1 MRPKQAPNYLAGYPL
16 TLAGQVKELIE
27 QGRLAERLLQ
37 RYPEPHAVR
46 TDRALYEYVV
56 EIKERYLRNA
66 GSLSRVA
73 YDSSLQSMKNAL
85 GLHISRAQGAN
96 FKNRR
101 EILVA
106 GVFRDAPPEFLR
118 MIVVHE
124 LAHFREREHN
134 KAFYQLCEH
143 IEPEYHRLEFDLRAY
158 LTYLSAQGIPLWRSA
173 RL

>member
-1 MRPKQAPNYLAGYPL
+1 MCPKTSPNYLAGYPL
-16 TLAGQVKELIE
+16 TLTGQVRALIE
-27 QGRLAERLLQ
+27 QGRLAERLQQ
-37 RYPEPHAVR
+37 RYPVAHAVR

-56 EIKERYLRNA
+56 EIKERHLRNA
-66 GSLSRVA
+66 GTLSRVA
-73 YDSSLQSMKNAL
+73 YDGSLQTMRNAL
-85 GLHISRAQGAN
+85 GMHISRAQGAN
-96 FKNRR
+96 LKSRR

-106 GVFRDAPPEFLR
+106 GVFREAPPEFLR

-158 LTYLSAQGIPLWRSA
+158 LTYLGAQGTPLWQNA